1 MPLVLIVDDNAGF
14 RANARMLLESD
25 GFEVAEAEDGAT
37 GVQRARE
44 LAPDFVLVDIVLP
57 DIDGFE
63 VSEQLSRL
71 DHPPPVILISSRDG
85 RDYRSLIAGSRAQG
99 FIQKS
104 ELTPDAIRA
113 LLLVA

>member
-1 MPLVLIVDDNAGF
+1 VPLVLIVDDNAGF

-25 GFEVAEAEDGAT
+25 GFDVAEAEDGAE
-37 GVQRARE
+37 GVERVRE

-71 DHPPPVILISSRDG
+71 EPAPPVILISSRDG
-85 RDYRSLIAGSRAQG
+85 RDYRSLIAASSAQG

-113 LLLVA
+113 LLPVA